1 MNDNDFEKILDEAE
15 REGIKMSQGL
25 SKMLMAMWKNAA
37 DDLKAATAAAKKLK
51 VIAWIAAVIAALCLC
66 CCAYLGT
73 VVKSQGEVIQQ
84 QSGEIAAIHRILEQG
99 VTVEETVT
107 TVTEE
112 TTTQSVEGD
121 TATINN
127 GTWYNGGDGE

>member
-1 MNDNDFEKILDEAE
+1 MNDNDFEKILGEAE

-25 SKMLMAMWKNAA
+25 SKMLMAMWRNAA

-84 QSGEIAAIHRILEQG
+84 QSGEIVAIHRILEQG

-127 GTWYNGGDGE
+127 GTWYNGG

>member
-15 REGIKMSQGL
+15 REGLKMSQGL
-25 SKMLMAMWKNAA
+25 SKLLMAMWKNAA
-37 DDLKAATAAAKKLK
+37 DDLKAATAAAKKLR
-51 VIAWIAAVIAALCLC
+51 VIAWIAAVLAALCLC
-66 CCAYLGT
+66 CCAYLG
-73 VVKSQGEVIQQ
+73 SLLHEQQGEID
-84 QSGEIAAIHRILEQG
+84 AIHRILDAG

-112 TTTQSVEGD
+112 TTTQSIEGD

-127 GTWYNGGDGE
+127 GTWYNGGASD

>member
-1 MNDNDFEKILDEAE
+1 MMDGYEKILDAAE
-15 REGIKMSQGL
+15 REGLKMSQGL
-25 SKMLMAMWKNAA
+25 SKMLMVMWKNAA
-37 DDLKAATAAAKKLK
+37 EDLKAATAAANRLRL
-51 VIAWIAAVIAALCLC
+51 IAWIAAVLAALCLAC
-66 CCAYLGT
+66 CIYMGNLLH
-73 VVKSQGEVIQQ
+73 E
-84 QSGEIAAIHRILEQG
+84 QSGEIEAIHRILDRG

>member
-1 MNDNDFEKILDEAE
+1 MNDFEKILDEAE

-25 SKMLMAMWKNAA
+25 SRMLMAMWRNAS
-37 DDLKAATAAAKKLK
+37 DNLKAATAAAKKLR
-51 VIAWIAAVIAALCLC
+51 VIAWIGAVATVLCLC
-66 CCAYLGT
+66 FCAYLGT
-73 VVKSQGEVIQQ
+73 VVKSQGELIQQ

-112 TTTQSVEGD
+112 TTTQSIEGD

>member
-37 DDLKAATAAAKKLK
+37 DDLKAATAAANRLRL
-51 VIAWIAAVIAALCLC
+51 IAWIAAVLAALCLAC
-66 CCAYLGT
+66 CVYMGNLLH
-73 VVKSQGEVIQQ
+73 K
-84 QSGEIAAIHRILEQG
+84 QSGEIEAIHRILDQG
-99 VTVEETVT
+99 VTVEESVT

-112 TTTQSVEGD
+112 TTSQTVEGD

-127 GTWYNGGDGE
+127 GKWTQYNGGDGD

>member
-1 MNDNDFEKILDEAE
+1 MNEFEKILDEAE
-15 REGIKMSQGL
+15 REGLKMSQGL
-25 SKMLMAMWKNAA
+25 SRLLMAMWKNAA
-37 DDLKAATAAAKKLK
+37 DDLKAATAAAKKLR
-51 VIAWIAAVIAALCLC
+51 VIAWIAAVLAALCLC
-66 CCAYLGT
+66 CCAYLAT

-112 TTTQSVEGD
+112 TTTQSIEGD